1 MRTRASGQGR
11 KDEHNSI
18 NRKAFLGNMVAHLFF
33 WNISRAIW
41 KNNSEGEGEEM
52 KCFQFSNA
60 KVQLACVHGEI
71 LKNALGEIGVILVIL
86 GLVFLFLT
94 MIREEK

>member
-1 MRTRASGQGR
+1 
-11 KDEHNSI
+11 
-18 NRKAFLGNMVAHLFF
+18 
-33 WNISRAIW
+33 
-41 KNNSEGEGEEM
+41 M
-52 KCFQFSNA
+52 KCFQFSDA